1 LKCRLTKPLSGWQV
15 MCAWQADL
23 AAIFYLG
30 GTIIQGMIVMNYPSY
45 KFERWQGTLLL
56 YAVIVIGVVF
66 NTVLARLLPW
76 VEGTILITHCVGFI
90 VVLVPMVYLGP
101 HATARDVFVKY
112 LTLGN
117 YNPGLSFFV
126 GLITTVFGFLG
137 MSKSSRRRRSE
148 LTTYRC

>member
-1 LKCRLTKPLSGWQV
+1 VFAYRRLTDGLTKHSGWQV
-15 MCAWQADL
+15 VCAWQADL

-45 KFERWQGTLLL
+45 NFKRWHGTLLL
-56 YAVIVIGVVF
+56 YAVIVIGVAF

-76 VEGTILITHCVGFI
+76 VEGTILITHCIGFI
-90 VVLVPMVYLGP
+90 VVLVPLVYLGP
-101 HATARDVFVKY
+101 HASASDVFAQY

-117 YNPGLSFFV
+117 YSPGLSFFV

-137 MSKSSRRRRSE
+137 MPARAP
-148 LTTYRC
+148 

>member
-45 KFERWQGTLLL
+45 DFQRWQGTLLL
-56 YAVIVIGVVF
+56 YAVIVIGVAF
-66 NTVLARLLPW
+66 NTIFARLLPW

-90 VVLVPMVYLGP
+90 VVLVPLVYLGP
-101 HATARDVFVKY
+101 HATAGDVFAKY

-117 YNPGLSFFV
+117 YSPGLSFFV

-137 MSKSSRRRRSE
+137 MLKSG
-148 LTTYRC
+148 CP

>member
-1 LKCRLTKPLSGWQV
+1 V
-15 MCAWQADL
+15 CAWQADL

-45 KFERWQGTLLL
+45 NFQRWHGTLLL
-56 YAVIVIGVVF
+56 YAVIVIGVAF
-66 NTVLARLLPW
+66 NTVFARLLPW

-90 VVLVPMVYLGP
+90 VVLVPLVYLGP
-101 HATARDVFVKY
+101 HATAGDVFAKY

-117 YNPGLSFFV
+117 YSPGLSFFV

-137 MSKSSRRRRSE
+137 MLKEWSSLKE
-148 LTTYRC
+148 GANEI

>member
-1 LKCRLTKPLSGWQV
+1 

-30 GTIIQGMIVMNYPSY
+30 GTIIQGMIVMNYPDY
-45 KFERWQGTLLL
+45 NFQRWHGTLLL
-56 YAVIVIGVVF
+56 WSMIIIGVTF

-90 VVLVPMVYLGP
+90 VVLVPIVYLGP
-101 HATARDVFVKY
+101 HASAKDVFAQY

-117 YNPGLSFFV
+117 YSPGASFFV

-137 MSKSSRRRRSE
+137 MSGSVGRLIGQADRIQV
-148 LTTYRC
+148 LMVPFT